1 MNRLIKNVLAVIV
14 VSLMC
19 VPIIT
24 AGGKRSCI
32 SAIRLLTATGAGKE
46 FPLAVRLTRIT
57 SMGTAICISAPPI
70 TCLNI
75 QKRITNSSTGEPTVT
90 SFQTSRPAGKRMYWY
105 QSDVLSILVGI
116 NDLNVIHDNG
126 TRFLDTA
133 KFERQY
139 RDIIERSLKQNP
151 NLTIVLGE
159 PFLFPVGIWNS
170 DYPHWRAQCELMASI
185 VRKLSKEYNTIF
197 LPYQSLFDS
206 LATDPKTPLWNTG
219 CGMASILRQ
228 PDTKR
233 WLKCGSRL
241 WVKNCNR
248 IKSDSIF
255 VTHFVLIE

>member
-24 AGGKRSCI
+24 AGGKKILYIGDSITDGNWGWKGVPTRS
-32 SAIRLLTATGAGKE
+32 T
-46 FPLAVRLTRIT
+46 
-57 SMGTAICISAPPI
+57 
-70 TCLNI
+70 
-75 QKRITNSSTGEPTVT
+75 TVT
-90 SFQTSRPAGKRMYWY
+90 NHVYGHSYMYICTAHYLSEYPEENY
-105 QSDVLSILVGI
+105 QFFNRGTNGNQLPDLQARWQKDVLDINPDVLSILVGI

-206 LATDPKTPLWNTG
+206 LATDPKTPSLKYWMWDGIHPTAAG
-219 CGMASILRQ
+219 HQKMAEM
-228 PDTKR
+228 
-233 WLKCGSRL
+233 W
-241 WVKNCNR
+241 
-248 IKSDSIF
+248 IKA
-255 VTHFVLIE
+255 VGEKL